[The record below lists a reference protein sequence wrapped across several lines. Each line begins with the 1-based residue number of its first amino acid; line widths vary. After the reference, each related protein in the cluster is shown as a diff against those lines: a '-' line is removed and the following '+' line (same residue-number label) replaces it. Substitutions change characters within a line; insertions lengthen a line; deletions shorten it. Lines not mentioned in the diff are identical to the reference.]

1 MSTVTCP
8 SPILADYTKCTV
20 NHLNCPLSFNGMSE
34 TTLQGE
40 EPTECDVVEE
50 TVTKR
55 PGKEEE
61 DPHDLLV
68 QAWETKVFPII
79 RQRFRNEQERKEGT
93 EQIKGALRIGEQQ
106 STETLRNESCRNI

>member
-1 MSTVTCP
+1 
-8 SPILADYTKCTV
+8 
-20 NHLNCPLSFNGMSE
+20 MSE

-106 STETLRNESCRNI
+106 NTETLRNESCRNV